1 MGLLHPPH
9 LLGKLGPDLTLSK
22 SSEKGAGT
30 HLQGICEKAD
40 KVCRALGRR
49 GLHGSTGHKNTCG
62 GCVHRHF
69 SGRGIVSHVAET

>member
-40 KVCRALGRR
+40 KVCRALGRSASAPR
-49 GLHGSTGHKNTCG
+49 AGAGFLFTPC
-62 GCVHRHF
+62 
-69 SGRGIVSHVAET
+69 SGYL